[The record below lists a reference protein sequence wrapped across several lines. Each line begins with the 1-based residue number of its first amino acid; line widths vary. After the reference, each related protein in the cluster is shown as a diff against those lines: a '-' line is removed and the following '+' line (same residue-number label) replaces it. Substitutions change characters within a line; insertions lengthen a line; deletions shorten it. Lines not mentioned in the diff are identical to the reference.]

1 MMYTEDS
8 RGRRYPIEPGDVRPS
23 GMCQP
28 PVEARALVQQLDRSE
43 LLTILRIMIVWAP
56 EAFERGLLH
65 VSERRDTYRKPAPP
79 VTGTAAIVKGTSIFH
94 G

>member
-1 MMYTEDS
+1 MMYRIEHDGS
-8 RGRRYPIEPGDVRPS
+8 RAPYNLS
-23 GMCQP
+23 GVIPPDMCQP
-28 PVEARALVQQLDRSE
+28 PVEALALVRQLDHDE
-43 LLTILRIMIVWAP
+43 ILTVLRIMIVWAP